1 MLSIYQYIN
10 RLGLLQISTEV
21 LGSGGEHVLLPHFEK
36 EGGKAMAII
45 GHHEIFEV
53 NVQNENLRLQT
64 VILDVESI

>member
-1 MLSIYQYIN
+1 MSKPIN
-10 RLGLLQISTEV
+10 KCGCRSQINQ
-21 LGSGGEHVLLPHFEK
+21 GGGEHVLLPHYEK

-64 VILDVESI
+64 LFSM